1 MQQTRLF
8 PKPPYDFSLSGAIFS
23 GGEPDIRTFRDG
35 VFRQVLDTGNA
46 PVLAEVRASGTTEDP
61 ELLLSFR
68 SDRRIRSNDKRRA
81 GEMIASILS
90 ITDDLSPFY
99 RAVADDPVLADLTS
113 RLRGVRAPVT
123 PTVFEAL
130 ADSIIE
136 QQISLKAAHS
146 IENRLIRT
154 VGKQL
159 AIDGNVFYSYP
170 DPAVLAGTP
179 DSTFRACGL
188 TTRKG
193 EYIRDTSRLILEGGL
208 DVENFRNYQDTE
220 TIIEELVKI
229 RGIGRWTAELTV
241 LRGLHRPDAFP
252 ADDVGVRRFI
262 AQFYCSG
269 RKISAAEAR
278 AFAERW
284 GAWKGFAAYY
294 LEVADLLGIRP
305 SVQLPLPL

>member
-1 MQQTRLF
+1 MQLTLIPR
-8 PKPPYDFSLSGAIFS
+8 PPFDFSLSAAIFS
-23 GGEPDIRTFRDG
+23 GGEPDVRTFRSG
-35 VFRQVLDTGNA
+35 VFRQVLNTGSA
-46 PVLAEVRASGTTEDP
+46 PVLAEVRSSGTTDNP
-61 ELLLSFR
+61 KLSLTLR
-68 SDRRIRSNDKRRA
+68 SDLPVSAKDARNAKKQV
-81 GEMIASILS
+81 ASIFS
-90 ITDDLSPFY
+90 IMDDQGPFY
-99 RAVADDPVLADLTS
+99 RAVAGDPVLSGLTV

-130 ADSIIE
+130 TDSIIE

-146 IENRLIRT
+146 IETRLIRA

-159 AIDGNVFYSYP
+159 ALDGTVYYCSP
-170 DPAVLAGTP
+170 DPAILAGTP

-188 TTRKG
+188 TARKG
-193 EYIRDTSRLILEGGL
+193 EYIRDVSRLILAGDL
-208 DVENFRNYQDTE
+208 DVEGFRNYPDTE

-229 RGIGRWTAELTV
+229 RGIGRWTAELTI

-262 AQFYCSG
+262 SQFYLSG

-278 AFAERW
+278 TFAERW

-305 SVQLPLPL
+305 EV